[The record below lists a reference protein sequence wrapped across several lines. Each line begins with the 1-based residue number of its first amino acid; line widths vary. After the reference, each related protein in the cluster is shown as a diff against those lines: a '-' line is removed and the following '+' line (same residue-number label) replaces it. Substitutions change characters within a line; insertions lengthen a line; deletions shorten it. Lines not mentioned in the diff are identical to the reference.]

1 MTKKKSKKDKT
12 TKISIDE
19 FEEFKKWKDEQE
31 KQRIAN
37 HVPVIY
43 GYARVSTLEQ
53 KLDAQI
59 DQLKKAG
66 ATQIVSEKYTGTTTK
81 RPAFDRLIHKTLLK
95 GDTLMITKL
104 DRFARNT
111 AEALQTIDYLQ
122 KKHVKINVLNMGV
135 FDNTPT
141 GRLTFT
147 IFSAFAQFERDLI
160 VTRTREG
167 KAYARAHDPNF
178 HEGHPLKF
186 SKAQIEL
193 AYELWN
199 KGETHKMIY
208 RKTGISPATQKR
220 RFKQLKDEQKEQNE
234 KA

>member
-12 TKISIDE
+12 TEISIDE

-81 RPAFDRLIHKTLLK
+81 RPAFDKLIYKTLLK
-95 GDTLMITKL
+95 GDTLMVTKL

-111 AEALQTIDYLQ
+111 AEALQTTD
-122 KKHVKINVLNMGV
+122 
-135 FDNTPT
+135 
-141 GRLTFT
+141 
-147 IFSAFAQFERDLI
+147 
-160 VTRTREG
+160 
-167 KAYARAHDPNF
+167 
-178 HEGHPLKF
+178 
-186 SKAQIEL
+186 
-193 AYELWN
+193 
-199 KGETHKMIY
+199 
-208 RKTGISPATQKR
+208 
-220 RFKQLKDEQKEQNE
+220 
-234 KA
+234 